1 MRFVHLSVVLR
12 LGALAVLGSCLVLAE
27 TSGLAGTWRG
37 DSTCAIEASAC
48 HDERVV
54 YYIRDV
60 PNRPNQVVVQ
70 ADKIVDGKP
79 ITMGT
84 GEWQYDAAGSTLEY
98 RTPRQVWLLKIKG
111 RRMEGT
117 LKFSDGTIFRNMTLE
132 KDQ

>member
-1 MRFVHLSVVLR
+1 MLSSR
-12 LGALAVLGSCLVLAE
+12 LALGE

-37 DSTCAIEASAC
+37 DSICAAEASAC

-84 GEWQYDAAGSTLEY
+84 GEWEYDRAGGTLEW
-98 RTPRQVWLLKIKG
+98 RTPAW
-111 RRMEGT
+111 
-117 LKFSDGTIFRNMTLE
+117 
-132 KDQ
+132 